1 MVNPGVKRSAL
12 AFRFGIGVIALRPVR
27 LRVEVVFAGG
37 GGRAAHPGGGVQRRG
52 GGGVMIIT
60 SLHPPGD
67 GVMPGTHA
75 PHRLLHAV
83 MQAGR
88 LAVWQ
93 ADVKINDTPQY
104 LYSIIFLSSG

>member
-1 MVNPGVKRSAL
+1 
-12 AFRFGIGVIALRPVR
+12 
-27 LRVEVVFAGG
+27 
-37 GGRAAHPGGGVQRRG
+37 
-52 GGGVMIIT
+52 
-60 SLHPPGD
+60 
-67 GVMPGTHA
+67 MPGTHA
-75 PHRLLHAV
+75 PHRLLHAVMQAV